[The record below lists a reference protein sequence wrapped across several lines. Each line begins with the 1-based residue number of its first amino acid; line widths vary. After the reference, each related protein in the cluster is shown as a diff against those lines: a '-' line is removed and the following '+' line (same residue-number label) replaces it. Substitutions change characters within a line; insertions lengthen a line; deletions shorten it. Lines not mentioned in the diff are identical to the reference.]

1 MIQKRGAE
9 SMRAYKKEF
18 IDLALELGVLRFGEF
33 TLKSGR
39 VSPYFFNAGLFNTG
53 YAAAR
58 IGRFYAAAIAD
69 AGLEFDVLFG
79 PAYKGIPLA
88 ALTAAALAEQ
98 HDIDVPWCY
107 NRKEAKAHGEGGS
120 IVGATPAGRV
130 LIVDDVIT
138 AGTAVREAV
147 DIITSSGAEVAGLA
161 ISLDRQE
168 RGQGSLSA
176 VQELNSTLGIPVIS
190 IIRLDDLI
198 DTLEESG
205 DYAEFVGPVVEYRRR
220 YGVAA

>member
-1 MIQKRGAE
+1 MQ
-9 SMRAYKKEF
+9 AYKREF
-18 IDLALELGVLRFGEF
+18 IDLSLELGVLRFGEF

-58 IGRFYAAAIAD
+58 LGRYYAAAIAD
-69 AGLEFDVLFG
+69 SEIKFDMIFG

-88 ALTAAALAEQ
+88 ALSAAALAEHEDQ
-98 HDIDVPWCY
+98 DVPFSY

-120 IVGATPAGRV
+120 IVGAPLRGRV

-138 AGTAVREAV
+138 AGTAVREAYQ
-147 DIITSSGAEVAGLA
+147 IISAAGAEVAGLA

-168 RGQGSLSA
+168 RGQGALSA
-176 VQELNSTLGIPVIS
+176 VQELRQSLGIEVSS
-190 IIRLDDLI
+190 IIQLNDLI
-198 DTLEESG
+198 DILEDSTE
-205 DYAEFVGPVVEYRRR
+205 YAEYLEPVVEYRRK
-220 YGVAA
+220 YGVMS

>member
-1 MIQKRGAE
+1 MQ
-9 SMRAYKKEF
+9 AYKKEF

-58 IGRFYAAAIAD
+58 IGRFYAAAIA
-69 AGLEFDVLFG
+69 ASGVEFDLIFG

-107 NRKEAKAHGEGGS
+107 NRKEEKAHGEGGS
-120 IVGATPAGRV
+120 IVGAPLQGRV

-138 AGTAVREAV
+138 AGTAVREAYKL
-147 DIITSSGAEVAGLA
+147 ITSNGASVAGLA

-176 VQELNSTLGIPVIS
+176 VQELKVSLGIPVVS
-190 IIRLDDLI
+190 IIQLDDLI
-198 DTLEESG
+198 EILEESRE
-205 DYAEFVGPVVEYRRR
+205 YAKQADPVIEYRRK
-220 YGVAA
+220 YGVAG

>member
-1 MIQKRGAE
+1 MQ
-9 SMRAYKKEF
+9 AYKKEF
-18 IDLALELGVLRFGEF
+18 INLALELGLLRFGEF

-58 IGRFYAAAIAD
+58 LGRYYAAAIAD
-69 AGLEFDVLFG
+69 SGIEFDMIFG

-88 ALTAAALAEQ
+88 ALSAAALAEHQ
-98 HDIDVPWCY
+98 NIDVPFSY
-107 NRKEAKAHGEGGS
+107 NRKEAKAHGEGGN
-120 IVGATPAGRV
+120 IVGAPLRGRV

-138 AGTAVREAV
+138 AGTAVREAYQA
-147 DIITSSGAEVAGLA
+147 ISAAGAEVAGLA

-176 VQELNSTLGIPVIS
+176 VQELKQSLGIPVAT
-190 IIRLDDLI
+190 IIQLNDLI
-198 DTLEESG
+198 NILEES
-205 DYAEFVGPVVEYRRR
+205 DEYAEFLEPVIEYRRK
-220 YGVAA
+220 YGVLS